1 MACILV
7 VLVVSVA
14 GNELAEPAPAKKAKM
29 DVQCFE
35 CKAYGHFKKQC
46 PLLAAKA
53 AKGGS

>member
-1 MACILV
+1 MLI
-7 VLVVSVA
+7 VLVVSIA
-14 GNELAEPAPAKKAKM
+14 GREPAEAAPVKKAKL